1 MQKCVDR
8 YNIYVLQL
16 YTERRLDMNFDE
28 YNEVI
33 NGDDTYQTIAKELK
47 DNKAVIIGWTDGEA
61 THYDIMFKLGAEKPL
76 FNNYLQRGIRS
87 YYLFVGI
94 IDHTFYGFTPENT
107 MHWSYIAEKLRMGD
121 NETTRKIAELI
132 NGVIEELNRKE

>member
-1 MQKCVDR
+1 
-8 YNIYVLQL
+8 
-16 YTERRLDMNFDE
+16 MNFDE

-61 THYDIMFKLGAEKPL
+61 THFDIMFKLGAEKPL
-76 FNNYLQRGIRS
+76 FNNYLQRGIRN

-94 IDHTFYGFTPENT
+94 IDHTFYGFSPESIK
-107 MHWSYIAEKLRMGD
+107 HWSYIAEKLRMGD
-121 NETTRKIAELI
+121 NNCTRKVAELI
-132 NGVIEELNRKE
+132 NGVIEELNREE